1 MGRATRWLRNLLGR
15 GRSKDVNRGGGGG
28 EKKRSS
34 FSKLNRHSG
43 DGSTM
48 GPKMEHT
55 RMREEQNK
63 HAIAVAEAT
72 AVAAD
77 AAVAAAQAA
86 AEVVRL
92 TSHGFGGVVDSQR
105 CLAVVKIQIA
115 FRGKKSFES
124 S

>member
-1 MGRATRWLRNLLGR
+1 
-15 GRSKDVNRGGGGG
+15 
-28 EKKRSS
+28 
-34 FSKLNRHSG
+34 
-43 DGSTM
+43 M

-115 FRGKKSFES
+115 FRGFLVTVFF
-124 S
+124 